1 MDKAT
6 SLRIIKFHKLKMLIL
21 NEEIGVRINDF
32 QYKSPA
38 SKGAELLVS
47 IPCDSTIVELSTN

>member
-6 SLRIIKFHKLKMLIL
+6 SLRIVKFHKLKMLVL
-21 NEEIGVRINDF
+21 NEEIAIRINEF

-47 IPCDSTIVELSTN
+47 IPCDSTIVELSAN